1 MAVICH
7 RAGMIIIVLIPKV
20 KQPEK
25 LKDLRP
31 ISLCNVVYKLVSKVL
46 ANRLK
51 KILPDIISPSQSA
64 FVPGRMITDNVL
76 LAYELTHHI
85 NNRRRGAGGLAAIK
99 LDMSK
104 AYDRIEWPFL
114 KKMMQKLGFQEK
126 WIDLIMKC
134 VTTVS
139 YRIKVNGEYTDRFFP
154 QRGLRQ
160 GDPLSPYL
168 FILCADGLS
177 ALLQQAESDGKIE
190 GIKIRREAPPVNHL
204 FFADDSLILMKARCS
219 GAQALKQIMCKYELA
234 SGQVINKDK
243 SSILFSPNTGDHAK
257 QQMRLI
263 LSINQEASAESAERY
278 LGLPV
283 SVGKSKKKAFEY
295 IKQKV
300 WARIQGWKEK
310 LLSKAGKEILVKA
323 VAQAIPTYAMSC
335 FDLTKGLCDELSTI
349 IGRYWWSQQDKV
361 NKIHWLSWEKLTRS
375 KKMGGLGFRDL
386 HLFNMAM
393 LARQAWRLLTSPDTL
408 CGQVLKAKYFPNTTI
423 LQCTAREGI
432 SYSWRSILHGLQLLK
447 QGLIWRIGNGNNT
460 NIWADPWIPRGCI
473 RKPITPRG
481 SSLLPK
487 FRN

>member
-1 MAVICH
+1 VKKLRDDGGGIVEGRHLKHFIANQYQNLFLSQAGDHESDVIQCVQ
-7 RAGMIIIVLIPKV
+7 RRVSPEMNEALLAPFTGDEVWAALESIGDLKAPGADGMPSIFYKQFWQLLGERVKKEVLEVLNGGDIPQGWNDTIIVLIPKV

-31 ISLCNVVYKLVSKVL
+31 ISLCNVLYKLVSKVL

-139 YRIKVNGEYTDRFFP
+139 YRIKVNGEYTDHFFP

-168 FILCADGLS
+168 FILCAEGLS

-190 GIKIRREAPPVNHL
+190 GIKIRREAPRVNHL
-204 FFADDSLILMKARCS
+204 FFADDSLILMKAGCS

-257 QQMRLI
+257 QQKRLI
-263 LSINQEASAESAERY
+263 MSINQEASAERY

-283 SVGKSKKKAFEY
+283 SVGK
-295 IKQKV
+295 
-300 WARIQGWKEK
+300 
-310 LLSKAGKEILVKA
+310 
-323 VAQAIPTYAMSC
+323 
-335 FDLTKGLCDELSTI
+335 
-349 IGRYWWSQQDKV
+349 
-361 NKIHWLSWEKLTRS
+361 
-375 KKMGGLGFRDL
+375 
-386 HLFNMAM
+386 
-393 LARQAWRLLTSPDTL
+393 
-408 CGQVLKAKYFPNTTI
+408 
-423 LQCTAREGI
+423 
-432 SYSWRSILHGLQLLK
+432 
-447 QGLIWRIGNGNNT
+447 
-460 NIWADPWIPRGCI
+460 
-473 RKPITPRG
+473 
-481 SSLLPK
+481 
-487 FRN
+487 

>member
-1 MAVICH
+1 MKKLRDDGGGIVEGRHLKHFIANQYQNLFLSQAGDRESDVIQCVQ
-7 RAGMIIIVLIPKV
+7 RRVSPEMNEALLAPFTGDEVWAALESIGDLKAPGADGMPSIFYKQFWQLLGERVKEEVLEVLNGGDMPQGWNDTIIVLIPKV

-31 ISLCNVVYKLVSKVL
+31 ISLCNVLYKLVSKVL

-51 KILPDIISPSQSA
+51 KIIPDIISPSQSA

-139 YRIKVNGEYTDRFFP
+139 YCIKVNGEYTDRFFP
-154 QRGLRQ
+154 QRGLRH

-168 FILCADGLS
+168 FILCAEGLS

-190 GIKIRREAPPVNHL
+190 GIKIRREAPRVNHL

-263 LSINQEASAESAERY
+263 LSINQEASAERY

-283 SVGKSKKKAFEY
+283 SVGK
-295 IKQKV
+295 
-300 WARIQGWKEK
+300 
-310 LLSKAGKEILVKA
+310 
-323 VAQAIPTYAMSC
+323 
-335 FDLTKGLCDELSTI
+335 
-349 IGRYWWSQQDKV
+349 
-361 NKIHWLSWEKLTRS
+361 
-375 KKMGGLGFRDL
+375 
-386 HLFNMAM
+386 
-393 LARQAWRLLTSPDTL
+393 
-408 CGQVLKAKYFPNTTI
+408 
-423 LQCTAREGI
+423 
-432 SYSWRSILHGLQLLK
+432 
-447 QGLIWRIGNGNNT
+447 
-460 NIWADPWIPRGCI
+460 
-473 RKPITPRG
+473 
-481 SSLLPK
+481 
-487 FRN
+487 